1 MNPVGD
7 APLGGREE
15 SGRFD
20 DISVELRL
28 LLDLVEKLGE
38 EGLSASA

>member
-1 MNPVGD
+1 M
-7 APLGGREE
+7 
-15 SGRFD
+15 RFD

-38 EGLSASA
+38 EGLCASA